1 MLISRLPKKGL
12 LKDALNGEKNLIS
25 LAFECRGMEN
35 KVLKQLQEEH
45 STLSASD
52 DVSDETDETI
62 IDNEYRVDVGLSK
75 NSNEYI
81 SASSLLENNDWLSNV
96 QKCLDPLEKL
106 SRREI
111 NNECKR
117 QADILK
123 KVLIQ
128 RLDSHISSRII
139 DKSKHSH
146 WCLEWARKNIP
157 QMSAIMTLFNHT
169 KKISNVLIVAIHY
182 YPNHLIFYW
191 QQTAKQNCKVL
202 IYIMIQMMKYG
213 LEVEKYLIETS
224 LSDTMNIRNL
234 QLH

>member
-52 DVSDETDETI
+52 DESDETDETI

-146 WCLEWARKNIP
+146 WCLEWARKNIS
-157 QMSAIMTLFNHT
+157 QISANMTLFNHT
-169 KKISNVLIVAIHY
+169 KKDIECLDSCNTLLSQSSNFLLETNSEAKSQGAYLY
-182 YPNHLIFYW
+182 YDTNDEIWVRSGTF
-191 QQTAKQNCKVL
+191 
-202 IYIMIQMMKYG
+202 
-213 LEVEKYLIETS
+213 